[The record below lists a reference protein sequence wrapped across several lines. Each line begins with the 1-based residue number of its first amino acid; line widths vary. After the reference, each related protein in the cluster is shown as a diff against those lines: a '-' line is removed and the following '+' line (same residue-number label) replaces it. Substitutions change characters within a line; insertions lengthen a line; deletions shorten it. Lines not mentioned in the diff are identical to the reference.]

1 MLTGAFQPTLSR
13 SDTEKPK
20 LSLAKGTPPSTTEAV
35 ANATQFAN
43 LMEQLNKAR
52 QEVETERARLRETED
67 LLVQERVKREDAEE
81 RAKRLETQRLL
92 VPPTPAKA
100 EESYTPIDDE
110 QQDLPKDDLPDP
122 VKLQE
127 RFDLLLAEFNEY
139 KMAAEQWRAEKEQAE
154 KERDEEKEQ
163 RISLME
169 MIEKIKSEEAAQSS
183 PRRKSRG
190 RRRSRSKSTDAA
202 TINSRDGAAEDSTT
216 FDDEDAETHEHVG
229 NGSLEMNAHKAANGH
244 PIISQNGAKGSDQS
258 DTRKSLFAR
267 RDMQVTEAA
276 PYISAI
282 SVVMIG
288 VAVMALLNKMQR
300 GESLKS

>member
-1 MLTGAFQPTLSR
+1 M
-13 SDTEKPK
+13 
-20 LSLAKGTPPSTTEAV
+20 
-35 ANATQFAN
+35 
-43 LMEQLNKAR
+43 
-52 QEVETERARLRETED
+52 
-67 LLVQERVKREDAEE
+67 QERVKREDAEE